1 MYSGDNAML
10 DTPDKDSQWPV
21 APWAI
26 RYDPESAQ
34 LIIYC
39 VWKSAPPGLKAF
51 FETAIHESC
60 AELRDSAQSEVD
72 WGNAGKPNENISCEE
87 GDVRGQSKAKDEVA
101 IDDANSCGETNV
113 PLDRRASKSDR
124 GRSCELGDL
133 QGPFKA
139 NVEPVV
145 DDVDSRRERMRAR
158 NSNECV
164 ACNGDLQARFRFIK
178 MNV

>member
-1 MYSGDNAML
+1 ML
-10 DTPDKDSQWPV
+10 DTPWVPDPNISDGKATDKRSNSQWPV

-158 NSNECV
+158 NSNE
-164 ACNGDLQARFRFIK
+164 
-178 MNV
+178 